1 MADLIAFQTY
11 HHSKLRPPSSTMIP
25 RHAHKRSLSS
35 EHRGLSPDR
44 TVTKAKSTTNLSD
57 AATQQQSKFEE
68 TNFNT
73 LRDPRLIISS
83 EDSSSTSSS
92 HHPDLSSEVA
102 ALSVKLIQAIN
113 NQTTLDDN
121 LAATRQELEAALGK
135 IQALE
140 FQNEKYRRDIA
151 EKVYIKKADADIEL
165 MRLRGLLAEEC
176 AQRSTAE
183 KAKKTMEQELETLTA
198 DLFEEANK
206 MVAAAKIERE
216 AVEKKN
222 EQLRSQIKDTESLL
236 ASHQDQLAELKSV
249 IQGMH
254 LAKDDLDIRTN
265 ISTAPPSPAGP
276 PQLPGSSKQELEFE
290 NAAPTCNSEEL
301 VPGPTCNFPE
311 MIRLVCRTDLQ
322 AYEDFRELLTLPR
335 SSKPP
340 SRAGSGSYAGLNVMS
355 LASFATG
362 GSASATSS
370 PTKGITNSPNGSIT
384 SQTGSH
390 IPLKE
395 TRFYKRVLM
404 EDIEPTLR
412 LDLAPGISWLTRRT
426 VLSGICEG
434 TLIVEPIPP
443 ASKKFEFP
451 CSTCGERR
459 LSPEYERTHRFR
471 TSDSETAQRYS
482 LCIHCL
488 ERVRSCCEF
497 TGYLRL
503 ILDGHLRAG
512 DADEEKEIWEET
524 VRLRERMFWS
534 RIAGGVV
541 PLVNA
546 PVPSQTEPE
555 IAESSIIVHT
565 GNEKNHYLHP
575 TDNAVLELN
584 SVEVSPRSEIP
595 QPIPPETSFRDHEV
609 VKPMTPELPEFDPAG
624 IEDSADEALQRRGSV
639 DSDASIYEEA
649 NAKVADGSEEADEDQ
664 LPAIDEQE
672 DTEAGSGTETPV
684 VHPQTSSHEHE
695 DPEAKAE
702 LSEPAVQ
709 PPTPTHD
716 DLSTEAGT
724 DAVRDTTEQAKSTQE
739 ADKIEINVHNSS

>member
-11 HHSKLRPPSSTMIP
+11 HHSNLLPPSSTMIP

-35 EHRGLSPDR
+35 EHRALSPDR

-57 AATQQQSKFEE
+57 AVNQQHPKFEE
-68 TNFNT
+68 NNFNT
-73 LRDPRLIISS
+73 LQDPRLVIPS
-83 EDSSSTSSS
+83 EVSSSTSSS
-92 HHPDLSSEVA
+92 HHPDLSNEVA

-121 LAATRQELEAALGK
+121 LVATRQELETALGK

-140 FQNEKYRRDIA
+140 FQNEKYRKDIA
-151 EKVYIKKADADIEL
+151 EKVYVKKADADIEL

-176 AQRSTAE
+176 AQRSNAE
-183 KAKKTMEQELETLTA
+183 KAKKSIEQELETLTA

-254 LAKDDLDIRTN
+254 LSRDDLDLRTN
-265 ISTAPPSPAGP
+265 ASTAPPSPAGP
-276 PQLPGSSKQELEFE
+276 PQLSGSSKQDLEFE
-290 NAAPTCNSEEL
+290 NATAPICNPEEL
-301 VPGPTCNFPE
+301 IPGPTCNFPD
-311 MIRLVCRTDLQ
+311 MIRLVCRTDLL
-322 AYEDFRELLTLPR
+322 AYEDFKELMTLPR

-362 GSASATSS
+362 GSASTTSS
-370 PTKGITNSPNGSIT
+370 PTKGVTHSPNGSLS

-434 TLIVEPIPP
+434 TLVVEPIPP

-451 CSTCGERR
+451 CSVCGERR
-459 LSPEYERTHRFR
+459 PGAETERTHRFR

-482 LCIHCL
+482 LCIQCL

-512 DADEEKEIWEET
+512 DVDEEKEIWEET
-524 VRLRERMFWS
+524 IRLRERMFWS
-534 RIAGGVV
+534 RIAGGIV
-541 PLVNA
+541 PLVAA
-546 PVPSQTEPE
+546 PVESRSDPE
-555 IAESSIIVHT
+555 ITETSISVPDDH
-565 GNEKNHYLHP
+565 HLHP
-575 TDNAVLELN
+575 DNAVVDLN
-584 SVEVSPRSEIP
+584 PVDVSPRSEIP
-595 QPIPPETSFRDHEV
+595 HISQPVPPETVVQDHEV
-609 VKPMTPELPEFDPAG
+609 AKPMTPEIPHLDRHG
-624 IEDSADEALQRRGSV
+624 VDDSADEALQRRGSV
-639 DSDASIYEEA
+639 DSDVSIYEEA
-649 NAKVADGSEEADEDQ
+649 NAEVADGSEETVTGQISATHEN
-664 LPAIDEQE
+664 E
-672 DTEAGSGTETPV
+672 DTEASSETMTPV
-684 VHPQTSSHEHE
+684 NEPHTPTQEQE
-695 DPEAKAE
+695 PEVKADIT
-702 LSEPAVQ
+702 EPVVQ
-709 PPTPTHD
+709 PPTPTHEVEG
-716 DLSTEAGT
+716 TEANV
-724 DAVRDTTEQAKSTQE
+724 DAVETIAEQASSTPEQGKTE
-739 ADKIEINVHNSS
+739 ANGRSSS